1 MAAAAA
7 AAATQ
12 QRQGDPPVTLSSAQ
26 DRESWINLNMA
37 RFMELITAAY
47 QDGDFSYVKTLLQAN
62 HEYMGAFI
70 DERTAQNNQA
80 VNPTESFQILKS
92 IQKMNVLMLATVNR
106 NTYLEEGATRLVTR
120 IEALENDEERMTKL
134 IEAIKAGGSGN
145 RGSTKPVSEYK
156 ALQNLKPFTGD
167 RSKFREWNDKLV
179 NALAQVQPQYR
190 DAIKNLNKKL
200 DTLEG

>member
-7 AAATQ
+7 AAAAQ
-12 QRQGDPPVTLSSAQ
+12 QRQGDPPVALSSAQ

-37 RFMELITAAY
+37 RFMELSTAAY

-70 DERTAQNNQA
+70 DERTAQNNQT

-92 IQKMNVLMLATVNR
+92 IQKMNVLMLATINR
-106 NTYLEEGATRLVTR
+106 NTYLEEGATRLVNR
-120 IEALENDEERMTKL
+120 IESLEYDEDKMTKL
-134 IEAIKAGGSGN
+134 VEAIKTGGGGN
-145 RGSTKPVSEYK
+145 RGPTKPVSEYK

-179 NALAQVQPQYR
+179 MR
-190 DAIKNLNKKL
+190 
-200 DTLEG
+200 